1 MMSGSWQRVGPWTL
15 RTVSGAVFAVLGA
28 GLAVLLGY
36 AVVALG
42 WPGTLGLVGWA
53 VLGLWIAYWWR
64 TLLSGVFLGEDS
76 IRVRGV
82 AVTRTFPA
90 ADVIEVRSRSRRI
103 ATDGAPL
110 KVREVCLDLYT
121 GRTVS
126 TPILG
131 DKPEGGGIFRH
142 NVLSAPIYD
151 MIVDRLREHVA
162 NAEPPLDEEDPPEPP
177 QIPEPRRKPSRGAER
192 TPPPGII
199 EWTRRGW
206 PS

>member
-1 MMSGSWQRVGPWTL
+1 MSDWDRVGPWTL
-15 RTVSGAVFAVLGA
+15 RTVSGAACTVLG
-28 GLAVLLGY
+28 GVSAVLLGY
-36 AVVALG
+36 AVLALD
-42 WPGTLGLVGWA
+42 WPLLLGLAGWV
-53 VLGLWIAYWWR
+53 VLGLWIAVSWR
-64 TLLSGVFLGEDS
+64 TLLTGVYLAEDR
-76 IRVRGV
+76 IRVRSV
-82 AVTRTFPA
+82 ARTRTFPA
-90 ADVIEVRSRSRRI
+90 ADVIEVRTRSRRI
-103 ATDGAPL
+103 ATDGAPI

-121 GRTVS
+121 GRTVN
-126 TPILG
+126 TPIHG
-131 DKPEGGGIFRH
+131 DKPEGGGIARY